1 MKDKLF
7 EKWTK
12 IYWSLMTIYLI
23 VGVSLAF
30 IWEEEK
36 SLEYVAVLIGY
47 GIISIGF
54 YGLIIYG
61 ILSIPVLL
69 YIKFK
74 RHDK

>member
-12 IYWSLMTIYLI
+12 IYWILMTIYLI

-36 SLEYVAVLIGY
+36 SLEYAAVLIGY
-47 GIISIGF
+47 GIISIDF